1 MLPTATRVN
10 LIIILSSLVRV
21 MDSIFKLLI
30 FCIWYETAISAE

>member
-1 MLPTATRVN
+1 MLPTATQVN

-21 MDSIFKLLI
+21 MDSIFKVFI